1 MATIR
6 SRGRSGVFHAL
17 WYVSVPTA
25 DGKHRQKLMQ
35 RSTGKTNRRQAQDLA
50 DQWEKE
56 SKRPER
62 EVSLDQARKVLAEMY
77 RRATGHDA
85 GDLKMTVRE
94 FGERWIRG
102 KTSEVEKA
110 TIAFYKTSLKQF
122 CAFLDGSGF
131 GSRQIYEVTTA
142 LITDFRDAL
151 AADVSK
157 TTANHHLKA
166 IRMLFKAAKLEG
178 WMPDNP
184 ADAVRTLKVRRA
196 EKQQP
201 RPFVLEQL
209 PAILAACDDEWKSIV
224 RLAFYTGKR
233 LIDVALLME
242 SGVDLL
248 KKRIRWNIQKTDR
261 TEFSPIHPALL
272 EHLIKR
278 EWSDRGDR
286 PMHPRSHGAVSRA
299 VGSAKTSTLSKQ
311 FEHILIRAG
320 IREVASKNA
329 APVDGV
335 RRRPRNPYSFHS
347 LRHTMATNL
356 AALGVDRRVA
366 MELVGHE
373 SEDVHEGYTHLPFEL
388 LREAIERLPSLDD
401 P

>member
-17 WYVSVPTA
+17 WYVRVPTA
-25 DGKHRQKLMQ
+25 DGKKRQKLMQ
-35 RSTGKTNRRQAQDLA
+35 RSTGKTNRRQAQDIA

-102 KTSEVEKA
+102 KTPEVEKA

-122 CAFLDGSGF
+122 CAFLDGRGF
-131 GSRQIYEVTTA
+131 GERQIYEVTTA
-142 LITDFRDAL
+142 LITDFRDAV
-151 AADVSK
+151 AGNVSK

-166 IRMLFKAAKLEG
+166 IRMLFRAAKLEG

-184 ADAVRTLKVRRA
+184 ADAVKTLKVRRG

-201 RPFVLEQL
+201 RPFALDQL
-209 PAILAACDDEWKSIV
+209 PMILEACDEEWRSMV
-224 RLAFYTGKR
+224 LLAFYTGKR

-248 KKRIRWNIQKTDR
+248 KKRIRWDIVKTDR
-261 TEFSPIHPALL
+261 VEFSPIHPALL
-272 EHLIKR
+272 DHLMRR

-286 PMHPRSHGAVSRA
+286 PMHPRAHASVTNATATG
-299 VGSAKTSTLSKQ
+299 KTSTLSKQ
-311 FEHILIRAG
+311 FEHILIRAKLRTVKTQPLEG
-320 IREVASKNA
+320 AS
-329 APVDGV
+329 
-335 RRRPRNPYSFHS
+335 RRRPRDPYCFHS

-388 LREAIERLPSLDD
+388 LREAIERLPSLG
-401 P
+401 